1 MATSLTDTTPLCE
14 KSVLSQEKFVTLHR
28 RGQAL
33 LCLVS
38 AMNKEVGD
46 SSESSQGQDRPVSRD

>member
-28 RGQAL
+28 RGPG
-33 LCLVS
+33 V
-38 AMNKEVGD
+38 VV
-46 SSESSQGQDRPVSRD
+46 SSERNE